1 MHKMEG
7 TITGYDM
14 NDMINNSHLKT
25 ITIKLIKI
33 SKIKRIVSSKSV
45 IRVNL

>member
-1 MHKMEG
+1 MHKIQG
-7 TITGYDM
+7 TLTGYDI
-14 NDMINNSHLKT
+14 NDMINNSHQKT